1 MVHISRVTGGWCGLD
16 HTLLV
21 LLQGQGQ
28 GAESGATS
36 PICSPPPSLPYP
48 TCSSFL
54 LMVTVMG
61 PSVARYRA
69 IPGGRGAIRPYLVR
83 SPCSQLMVVSI
94 SLPPTPIPPSLSVA
108 PSVCLCPGLSVPVIP
123 PPPTHI
129 RLGLHPALTLLVVRQ
144 HDEILDPGHLFVL
157 LSLALGSHRPL
168 EWVVLFA
175 SQATWK

>member
-1 MVHISRVTGGWCGLD
+1 MALITPFWYFCRGRGRC
-16 HTLLV
+16 
-21 LLQGQGQ
+21 
-28 GAESGATS
+28 AESGATS
-36 PICSPPPSLPYP
+36 PVYSSPRSLPYP

-69 IPGGRGAIRPYLVR
+69 IPGGRGAIRPCQP
-83 SPCSQLMVVSI
+83 SFPCSQLMVVSI
-94 SLPPTPIPPSLSVA
+94 SLPPTPIPPSLSIA
-108 PSVCLCPGLSVPVIP
+108 PSVCLCPGLSIPVIP

-129 RLGLHPALTLLVVRQ
+129 RLGLQPARTLLVVRQ
-144 HDEILDPGHLFVL
+144 HDEVLDPSHLFVL
-157 LSLALGSHRPL
+157 LSLALGSDRPL